1 MNCERAVSLC
11 GCRHG
16 GAQVV
21 GEGAK
26 VKGCWV
32 ALLALVVAMLILP
45 VLANAQRLD
54 GTLRVSVSDST
65 GAGILDAKV
74 TVTNEATGVSTSAT
88 ASSAGTYV
96 FPDLLVGTYTV
107 TVEKSGFKKAVN
119 KGVQVESNQ
128 VAEVAATLEVGDATA
143 VVEVTAGAEL
153 VKTESSELGAT
164 FSEQAVHDLP
174 LNTLG
179 GDVKEF
185 AVFAPG
191 TTTQEGGVLGSG
203 GSIGGTRPRF
213 NGFSIDGVDDNRVDV
228 NGPTQPVIQE
238 SVAEFT
244 LLTNQFSA
252 EYGHSAGGQFD
263 IVTKSGTNNWHGA
276 GWEYNRNR
284 DLNAATNQEAA
295 AFFSATT
302 RPADEKNR
310 FDYNRLGASAGG
322 PILKDKFFIYG
333 AYEFQNEGL
342 GAQGASV
349 QTPTATGMSQLL
361 AMNPDSAVVAVLKQF
376 PIAPQQGIK
385 CGTTKDQPCTTA
397 VNGQAIPFGTFA
409 GVAPSYFRE
418 HDFTINGDL
427 NLGKH
432 QFRGRVLY
440 DRQRLPQVN
449 PIQPQSQFTGTQTD
463 DARKYIFT
471 DAWTISSKV
480 INDFRLSFSRLN
492 GPNSLTPSQFAN
504 FPNVEIDPFGSNLGP
519 FSLAPQGYVQ
529 NIYQAVENVSYIRG
543 KHTFKLGV
551 EGRNY
556 ITETTSLPRARG
568 EWDYKSLN
576 TLVNDLVPD
585 GGNGALR
592 GAGTASSANNNP
604 AVYWFVQ
611 DDWKVMPR
619 LTLNLGLRYEWSG
632 VPRDEGKQ
640 ALNAIADDPAVGLI
654 FRKPK
659 SDKNNFGPHVGF
671 AWDPTGRGK
680 WSIRGGGQ
688 IAYDVIPL
696 NFAINSLP
704 PELQTEQN
712 VKITC
717 ASSAKP
723 AWCTSGPNMTPGP
736 GFLAGGGLLQVNV
749 PPTTAADAR
758 GATQALIVDMVD
770 PKVITW
776 SLGVQ
781 HEIFKDTSVE
791 VRYVGTR
798 SLELPVQKRLNS
810 ASAFDPNIPGG
821 GIAPLPTYLSAS
833 AVPANVAT
841 PASTL
846 LNFDN
851 FLANGLFQPLA
862 AENPP
867 FFGNLTT
874 DPPIGTGI
882 YHAGSVDFM
891 HRFAK
896 GLYFRT
902 NYTYSKNI
910 DNSTN
915 ELFSSR
921 VNPRRAQD
929 GFNFA
934 AERGRSAL
942 DLPQK
947 FAITWVYDFPNV
959 HSENRFVRGLAH
971 NWEWSG
977 TYLAESGQPVTP
989 LSGVDSNANGDS
1001 AGDRTIF
1008 NPNGIG
1014 LSGTVVNAVCN
1025 AGAGGATTIVGIDPA
1040 NGNWDCGSENDAN
1053 IVGYVVAPAAVGQN
1067 AGNINPK
1074 ARFVQAQVGAKTNVG
1089 RDTVS
1094 SPGLNIWNMSLFKTM
1109 KFTERAS
1116 VQFRFQTFD
1125 TFNHQ
1130 NYSIG
1135 LPSNNGA
1142 LDQNTNTNPLN
1153 TSYIFVTSSQFLNKF
1168 IFNGGSRALE
1178 LGLRFS
1184 W

>member
-1 MNCERAVSLC
+1 M
-11 GCRHG
+11 
-16 GAQVV
+16 
-21 GEGAK
+21 
-26 VKGCWV
+26 
-32 ALLALVVAMLILP
+32 
-45 VLANAQRLD
+45 AQRLD
-54 GTLRVSVSDST
+54 GTLRVTVTDKM
-65 GAGILDAKV
+65 GAVILDAKV
-74 TVTNEATGVSTSAT
+74 TVTNEGTSVGITAT

-96 FPDLLVGTYTV
+96 FPDLLVGSYTV
-107 TVEKSGFKKAVN
+107 TVEKEGFKKTVS

-128 VAEVAATLEVGDATA
+128 VAEVATTLEVGDATA

-153 VKTESSELGAT
+153 VKTESSELGST
-164 FSEQAVHDLP
+164 FSGQAVHDLP

-191 TTTQEGGVLGSG
+191 TTTQQGGVLGSG

-213 NGFSIDGVDDNRVDV
+213 NGFSIDGVDDNKVDT

-252 EYGHSAGGQFD
+252 EYGHSAGGQFN
-263 IVTKSGTNNWHGA
+263 IVTKSGTNSWHGA

-284 DLNAATNQEAA
+284 DLNAATNQEIAA
-295 AFFSATT
+295 AAALST
-302 RPADEKNR
+302 PPSDVKNR

-333 AYEFQNEGL
+333 AYEFQNQGL
-342 GAQGASV
+342 GSQGATV
-349 QTPTATGMSQLL
+349 ITPTATGMSQLMAL
-361 AMNPDSAVVAVLKQF
+361 NPDSAVVAILKQF
-376 PIAPQQGIK
+376 PIAPVNDK
-385 CGTTKDQPCTTA
+385 GTVP
-397 VNGQAIPFGTFA
+397 VSSNGNAQNIPVGSFA
-409 GVAPSYFRE
+409 GVAPSYTRE

-427 NLGKH
+427 NLGRH
-432 QFRGRVLY
+432 QLRTRVLY
-440 DRQRLPQVN
+440 DRLRFPQVN
-449 PIQPQSQFTGTQTD
+449 PIQPQSQFTGTHQE

-471 DAWTISSKV
+471 DAWTVSSKV

-492 GPNSLTPSQFAN
+492 GPNTLAPSQFAN

-519 FSLAPQGYVQ
+519 YSLSPQGYVQ
-529 NIYQAVENVSYIRG
+529 NVYQAVENVSYIRG
-543 KHTFKLGV
+543 KHTFKFGV

-568 EWDYKSLN
+568 EWDYASLN
-576 TLVNDLVPD
+576 SLINDFVPD
-585 GGNGALR
+585 GANGALR

-611 DDWKVMPR
+611 DDWKVLPR
-619 LTLNLGLRYEWSG
+619 LTVNLGLRYEWSG

-640 ALNAIADDPAVGLI
+640 ALNAIANDPAVGLI
-654 FRKPK
+654 FRKPT
-659 SDKNNFGPHVGF
+659 SDTNNFGPHVGF
-671 AWDPTGRGK
+671 AWDPTGHGK

-712 VKITC
+712 STLTC
-717 ASSAKP
+717 KLSGAP
-723 AWCTSGPNMTPGP
+723 AWCTSGPGGKPGP
-736 GFLAGGGLLQVNV
+736 GFLQTGGLLQVNV
-749 PPTTAADAR
+749 PPTTTADAR
-758 GATQALIVDMVD
+758 AATQALILDMVD

-781 HEIFKDTSVE
+781 HELFRDTSIE

-798 SLELPVQKRLNS
+798 SLELPVQMRLNS
-810 ASAFDPNIPGG
+810 ASAFDPNVPGG
-821 GIAPLPTYLSAS
+821 GIAPLPTYFSAS
-833 AVPANVAT
+833 AIPATVAA
-841 PASTL
+841 PASTRA
-846 LNFDN
+846 NFAN

-862 AENPP
+862 TEG
-867 FFGNLTT
+867 FFGNLTEN
-874 DPPIGTGI
+874 PPIGAGI

-902 NYTYSKNI
+902 NYTFSKNI

-929 GFNFA
+929 GFNFG

-942 DLPQK
+942 DLPHK
-947 FAITWVYDFPNV
+947 FALTWVYDFPNV
-959 HSENRFVRGLAH
+959 HSDNRFVRGLAH

-977 TYLAESGQPVTP
+977 SYLAQSGQPVTP
-989 LSGVDSNANGDS
+989 LSNVDSNANGDG
-1001 AGDRTIF
+1001 AGDRTII
-1008 NPNGIG
+1008 NPAG
-1014 LSGTVVNAVCN
+1014 LGLTATTVQQVCN
-1025 AGAGGATTIVGIDPA
+1025 DGAGGATRVVTSTSLACASSHV
-1040 NGNWDCGSENDAN
+1040 
-1053 IVGYVVAPAAVGQN
+1053 VGYVAVS
-1067 AGNINPK
+1067 PT
-1074 ARFVQAQVGAKTNVG
+1074 ARFVQAGLGALANAG
-1089 RDTVS
+1089 RDTVN

-1125 TFNHQ
+1125 TLNHQ

-1135 LPSNNGA
+1135 LPSNNGT

-1153 TSYIFVTSSQFLNKF
+1153 TSYIFVTSPQFLNKF
-1168 IFNGGSRALE
+1168 IFNGGSRTVE
-1178 LGLRFS
+1178 LGVRFS

>member
-1 MNCERAVSLC
+1 MDCVRTVSVEERRRRAIRLADRYKIKKSVWT
-11 GCRHG
+11 
-16 GAQVV
+16 VFFTM
-21 GEGAK
+21 
-26 VKGCWV
+26 
-32 ALLALVVAMLILP
+32 LLATMILP
-45 VLANAQRLD
+45 SLGKAQRLD

-65 GAGILDAKV
+65 GAGIPDAKV
-74 TVTNEATGVSTSAT
+74 TVTNEATGVSSTAT

-96 FPDLLVGTYTV
+96 FPDLLVGSYTV
-107 TVEKSGFKKAVN
+107 TVEKTGFKKTVN
-119 KGVQVESNQ
+119 KGVQVVSNQ
-128 VAEVAATLEVGDATA
+128 VSEVAPVLEVGDVSA
-143 VVEVTAGAEL
+143 VVEVSAGAEL

-164 FSEQAVHDLP
+164 FSNQVVNDLP
-174 LNTLG
+174 VNTLG

-203 GSIGGTRPRF
+203 GSIGGNRPRF

-252 EYGHSAGGQFD
+252 EYGHSAGGQFN

-284 DLNAATNQEAA
+284 DLNAATNQEIAA
-295 AFFSATT
+295 AAALKTP
-302 RPADEKNR
+302 PADVKNR
-310 FDYNRLGASAGG
+310 FDYNRLGGSAGG
-322 PILKDKFFIYG
+322 PIMKDKFFIYG

-342 GAQGASV
+342 GSQGATV
-349 QTPTATGMSQLL
+349 LTPTANGMSQLMAL
-361 AMNPDSAVVAVLKQF
+361 NPDSAVVAILKQF
-376 PIAPQQGIK
+376 PVAAAK
-385 CGTTKDQPCTTA
+385 TGTTNVTFNNTTTA
-397 VNGQAIPFGTFA
+397 IDIGQFA
-409 GVAPSYFRE
+409 GVAPNYFRE
-418 HDFTINGDL
+418 HDFTINGDV

-432 QFRGRVLY
+432 QLRGRVLY
-440 DRQRLPQVN
+440 DRQRSPQVN
-449 PIQPQSQFTGTQTD
+449 PVQPESQFTGTVQS

-471 DAWTISSKV
+471 DAWTVSSRV
-480 INDFRLSFSRLN
+480 INDFRASFSRLN
-492 GPNSLTPSQFAN
+492 GPNILTPAQFAN
-504 FPNVEIDPFGSNLGP
+504 FPNVEIDAFGSNTGP
-519 FSLAPQGYVQ
+519 FSLAPQGYKQ
-529 NIYQAVENVSYIRG
+529 NIYQAVDNVSYIRG
-543 KHTFKLGV
+543 KHTFKVGI

-556 ITETTSLPRARG
+556 ITESDSLPRARG
-568 EWDYKSLN
+568 EWDYASLN
-576 TLVNDLVPD
+576 SFINDLVPD

-592 GAGTASSANNNP
+592 GAGTGTSALNNP
-604 AVYWFVQ
+604 AVYWFAQ
-611 DDWKVMPR
+611 DDWKILPR

-632 VPRDEGKQ
+632 VPRDEGLQ
-640 ALNAIADDPAVGLI
+640 ALNAIANDPAVGLI

-659 SDKNNFGPHVGF
+659 SDNNNYGPHVGF

-688 IAYDVIPL
+688 IAYDVIPT
-696 NFAINSLP
+696 NFAVNSLP

-712 VKITC
+712 PKLTC
-717 ASSAKP
+717 ALPGAP
-723 AWCTSGPNMTPGP
+723 AWCTSGSGGTQGP

-749 PPTTAADAR
+749 PPTTAAAAR
-758 GATQALIVDMVD
+758 AATQALIVDLVD

-781 HEIFKDTSVE
+781 HELLRDTSVE

-821 GIAPLPTYLSAS
+821 GIAPLPTYLSVS
-833 AVPANVAT
+833 GVPATVTA

-846 LNFDN
+846 ADFDS
-851 FLANGLFQPLA
+851 FLANGNFQPLSA
-862 AENPP
+862 AG

-874 DPPIGTGI
+874 DPPLGAGI

-896 GLYFRT
+896 GLYFRA

-915 ELFSSR
+915 ELFSSF

-929 GFNFA
+929 GFDFA

-942 DLPQK
+942 DLTQK
-947 FAITWVYDFPNV
+947 FAVTWVYDFPNI
-959 HSENRFVRGLAH
+959 HSENRFVRALAH
-971 NWEWSG
+971 GWEWSG
-977 TYLAESGQPVTP
+977 TYLAQSGQPITP
-989 LSGVDSNANGDS
+989 LSDADANSNGDG

-1008 NPNGIG
+1008 NPAGIG
-1014 LSGTVVNAVCN
+1014 LTGTVVNAVCN
-1025 AGAGGATTIVGIDPA
+1025 AGAGGATTIVGLDA
-1040 NGNWDCGSENDAN
+1040 NGNWDCGSKNDQN
-1053 IVGYVVAPAAVGQN
+1053 IVGYVVAPATVGTN
-1067 AGNINPK
+1067 AGPINPN
-1074 ARFVQAQVGAKTNVG
+1074 ARFVQAQVGAKANVG
-1089 RDTVS
+1089 RNTVS
-1094 SPGLNIWNMSLFKTM
+1094 SPGLNIWNMSLFRTM
-1109 KFTERAS
+1109 KFAERAS
-1116 VQFRFQTFD
+1116 LQFRFQTFD

-1135 LPSNNGA
+1135 LPTNNGA
-1142 LDQNTNTNPLN
+1142 IDQNTNTNPLN
-1153 TSYIFVTSSQFLNKF
+1153 TSYIFVDSPQFLNKF
-1168 IFNGGSRALE
+1168 IFNGGSRTLE

>member
-1 MNCERAVSLC
+1 MV
-11 GCRHG
+11 
-16 GAQVV
+16 
-21 GEGAK
+21 
-26 VKGCWV
+26 V
-32 ALLALVVAMLILP
+32 ALLLGVALLP
-45 VLANAQRLD
+45 GSAKAQRLD
-54 GTLRVSVSDST
+54 GTLRVTVTDST
-65 GAGILDAKV
+65 GAGILDARV
-74 TVTNEATGVSTSAT
+74 TVTNEATQVSATAT

-96 FPDLLVGTYTV
+96 FPNLLVGSYTI
-107 TVEKSGFKKAVN
+107 TVEKTGFKKSVN
-119 KGVQVESNQ
+119 KGVTVESNQ
-128 VAEVAATLEVGDATA
+128 VAEVASTLEIGDVSA
-143 VVEVTAGAEL
+143 VVEVSAGAEL

-164 FSEQAVHDLP
+164 FSNQVVNDLP
-174 LNTLG
+174 VNTLG

-185 AVFAPG
+185 AVFVPG

-203 GSIGGTRPRF
+203 GSVGGTRPRF

-244 LLTNQFSA
+244 LLTNQYSA
-252 EYGHSAGGQFD
+252 EYGHSSGGQFN
-263 IVTKSGTNNWHGA
+263 IVTKSGTNSWHGT
-276 GWEYNRNR
+276 GWWFNRNR
-284 DLNAATNQEAA
+284 DFDAATNQEIAA
-295 AFFSATT
+295 AAGLKTP
-302 RPADEKNR
+302 PADVKNR

-342 GAQGASV
+342 GSQGATV
-349 QTPTATGMSQLL
+349 LTPTANGMTQLMGL
-361 AMNPDSAVVAVLKQF
+361 NPDAAVVAILKQF
-376 PIAPQQGIK
+376 PIAATK
-385 CGTTKDQPCTTA
+385 SGTTNVTFNNTTTA
-397 VNGQAIPFGTFA
+397 IDIGQFA

-432 QFRGRVLY
+432 QIRGRVLY
-440 DRQRLPQVN
+440 DRQRQPQVN
-449 PIQPQSQFTGTQTD
+449 PVQPQSQFTGANQS
-463 DARKYIFT
+463 DARKYILT
-471 DAWTISSKV
+471 DAWTLSSRV

-492 GPNSLTPSQFAN
+492 GPNIVTPGQFAN
-504 FPNVEIDPFGSNLGP
+504 FPNVEIDEFGSNLGP
-519 FSLAPQGYVQ
+519 YSLAPQGYVQ
-529 NIYQAVENVSYIRG
+529 NIYQLVDNVSYIRG
-543 KHTFKLGV
+543 KHTFKAGI

-556 ITETTSLPRARG
+556 ITETDSLPRARG
-568 EWDYKSLN
+568 EWDYA
-576 TLVNDLVPD
+576 TLSTFINDLVPN

-592 GAGTASSANNNP
+592 GAGTGTSANNNP

-611 DDWKVMPR
+611 DDWKLMPR
-619 LTLNLGLRYEWSG
+619 LTVNLGLRYEWSG

-640 ALNAIADDPAVGLI
+640 ALNAIANDPAVGLI
-654 FRKPK
+654 FRKPN
-659 SDKNNFGPHVGF
+659 SDTNNFGPHLGF

-680 WSIRGGGQ
+680 WSIRGGAQ
-688 IAYDVIPL
+688 ISYDVIPT
-696 NFAINSLP
+696 NFAVNSLP

-712 VKITC
+712 STLTC
-717 ASSAKP
+717 ALSGAP
-723 AWCTSGPNMTPGP
+723 AWCTSGPGGTEGP
-736 GFLAGGGLLQVNV
+736 GFLTGGGLLQVNV
-749 PPTTAADAR
+749 PPTTTIDAR
-758 GATQALIVDMVD
+758 KATQALIVDMVD

-781 HEIFKDTSVE
+781 HELFKDTSIE

-810 ASAFDPNIPGG
+810 ASAFDPNVPGG

-833 AVPANVAT
+833 AVPATVAT
-841 PASTL
+841 PTSTL
-846 LNFDN
+846 SQFDN
-851 FLANGLFQPLA
+851 FVATKEYRPLLT
-862 AENPP
+862 EN
-867 FFGNLTT
+867 FAGNLTT

-896 GLYFRT
+896 GLYFRA

-915 ELFSSR
+915 ELFSSY

-947 FAITWVYDFPNV
+947 FAMVWVYDFPNI
-959 HSENRFVRGLAH
+959 HSDNRFVRGLAH

-977 TYLAESGQPVTP
+977 TYLAQSGQPVTA
-989 LSGVDSNANGDS
+989 LSDADANANGDS

-1008 NPNGIG
+1008 NPNGVG

-1025 AGAGGATTIVGIDPA
+1025 AGPGGATTIVGLDA
-1040 NGNWDCGSENDAN
+1040 SGAWDCGSKNDAN
-1053 IVGYVVAPAAVGQN
+1053 IVGYVVAPAAVGTN
-1067 AGNINPK
+1067 AGTINPK
-1074 ARFVQAQVGAKTNVG
+1074 ARFVQAQLGAKANVG
-1089 RDTVS
+1089 RNTVS
-1094 SPGLNIWNMSLFKTM
+1094 TPGLNIWNMSLFKTM
-1109 KFTERAS
+1109 KFTERTS
-1116 VQFRFQTFD
+1116 LQFRFQTFD
-1125 TFNHQ
+1125 IFNHQ

-1142 LDQNTNTNPLN
+1142 LDQTTNTNPLN
-1153 TSYIFVTSSQFLNKF
+1153 TSYIFVDSSQFLNKF
-1168 IFNGGSRALE
+1168 VFNGGSRTME
-1178 LGLRFS
+1178 LGLRFI

>member
-1 MNCERAVSLC
+1 VRKYCCGVS
-11 GCRHG
+11 
-16 GAQVV
+16 
-21 GEGAK
+21 
-26 VKGCWV
+26 KGRRNPSV
-32 ALLALVVAMLILP
+32 RFFLYLFAALILAGVCSAP
-45 VLANAQRLD
+45 AMAQRLD
-54 GTLRVSVSDST
+54 GTLRVTVTDKM
-65 GAGILDAKV
+65 GAVIPDAKV
-74 TVTNEATGVSTSAT
+74 TVTNEGTSVGITAT

-96 FPDLLVGTYTV
+96 FPDLLVGSYTV
-107 TVEKSGFKKAVN
+107 TVEKEGFKKTVS

-128 VAEVAATLEVGDATA
+128 VAEVATTLEVGDATA

-153 VKTESSELGAT
+153 VKTESSELGST
-164 FSEQAVHDLP
+164 FSGQAVHDLP

-191 TTTQEGGVLGSG
+191 TTTQQGGVLGSG

-213 NGFSIDGVDDNRVDV
+213 NGFSIDGVDDNKVDT

-252 EYGHSAGGQFD
+252 EYGHSAGGQFN
-263 IVTKSGTNNWHGA
+263 IVTKSGTNSWHGA

-284 DLNAATNQEAA
+284 DLNAATNQEIAA
-295 AFFSATT
+295 AAALST
-302 RPADEKNR
+302 PPSDVKNR

-333 AYEFQNEGL
+333 AYEFQNQGL
-342 GAQGASV
+342 GSQGATV
-349 QTPTATGMSQLL
+349 ITPTATGMSQLMAL
-361 AMNPDSAVVAVLKQF
+361 NPDSAVVAILKQF
-376 PIAPQQGIK
+376 PIAPVNDK
-385 CGTTKDQPCTTA
+385 GTIP
-397 VNGQAIPFGTFA
+397 VSLNGNAQNIPVGSFA
-409 GVAPSYFRE
+409 GVAPSYTRE

-427 NLGKH
+427 NLGRH
-432 QFRGRVLY
+432 QLRTRVLY
-440 DRQRLPQVN
+440 DRLRFPQVN
-449 PIQPQSQFTGTQTD
+449 PIQPQSQFTGTHQE

-471 DAWTISSKV
+471 DAWTVSSKV

-492 GPNSLTPSQFAN
+492 GPNTLPPSQFAN

-519 FSLAPQGYVQ
+519 YSLSPQGYVQ
-529 NIYQAVENVSYIRG
+529 NVYQAVENVSYIRG
-543 KHTFKLGV
+543 KHTFKFGV

-568 EWDYKSLN
+568 EWDYASLN
-576 TLVNDLVPD
+576 SLVNDFVPD
-585 GGNGALR
+585 GANGALR

-611 DDWKVMPR
+611 DDWKVLPR
-619 LTLNLGLRYEWSG
+619 LTVNLGLRYEWSG

-640 ALNAIADDPAVGLI
+640 ALNAIANDPAVGLI
-654 FRKPK
+654 FRKPT
-659 SDKNNFGPHVGF
+659 SDTNNFGPHVGF
-671 AWDPTGRGK
+671 AWDPTGHGK

-712 VKITC
+712 STLTC
-717 ASSAKP
+717 KLSGAP
-723 AWCTSGPNMTPGP
+723 AWCTSGPGGKPGP
-736 GFLAGGGLLQVNV
+736 GFLQTGGLLQVNV
-749 PPTTAADAR
+749 PPTTTADAR
-758 GATQALIVDMVD
+758 AATQALILDMVD

-781 HEIFKDTSVE
+781 HELFRDTSIE

-798 SLELPVQKRLNS
+798 SLELPVQMRLNS
-810 ASAFDPNIPGG
+810 ASAFDPNVPGG
-821 GIAPLPTYLSAS
+821 GIAPLPTYFSAS
-833 AVPANVAT
+833 AIPATVAA
-841 PASTL
+841 PPSTRA
-846 LNFDN
+846 NFAN

-862 AENPP
+862 TEG
-867 FFGNLTT
+867 FFGNLTEN
-874 DPPIGTGI
+874 PPIGAGI

-891 HRFAK
+891 RRFAK

-902 NYTYSKNI
+902 NYTFSKNI

-929 GFNFA
+929 GFNFG

-942 DLPQK
+942 DLPHK
-947 FAITWVYDFPNV
+947 FALTWVYDFPNV
-959 HSENRFVRGLAH
+959 HSDNRFVRGLAH

-977 TYLAESGQPVTP
+977 SYLAQSGQPVTP
-989 LSGVDSNANGDS
+989 LSNVDSNANGDG
-1001 AGDRTIF
+1001 AGDRTII
-1008 NPNGIG
+1008 NPAG
-1014 LSGTVVNAVCN
+1014 LGLTATTVQQVCN
-1025 AGAGGATTIVGIDPA
+1025 DGAGGATRIVTSTSLA
-1040 NGNWDCGSENDAN
+1040 CASSHV
-1053 IVGYVVAPAAVGQN
+1053 VGYVAVS
-1067 AGNINPK
+1067 PTT
-1074 ARFVQAQVGAKTNVG
+1074 RFVQAGLGALANAG
-1089 RDTVS
+1089 RDTVN

-1135 LPSNNGA
+1135 LPSNNGT

-1153 TSYIFVTSSQFLNKF
+1153 TSYIFVTSPQFLNKF
-1168 IFNGGSRALE
+1168 IFNGGSRTVE
-1178 LGLRFS
+1178 LGVRFS

>member
-1 MNCERAVSLC
+1 MLGVFLFIMQIS
-11 GCRHG
+11 
-16 GAQVV
+16 
-21 GEGAK
+21 
-26 VKGCWV
+26 V
-32 ALLALVVAMLILP
+32 ARG
-45 VLANAQRLD
+45 QRLD
-54 GTLRVSVSDST
+54 GALRVEVGDTS
-65 GAGILDAKV
+65 GAAILDAKV
-74 TVTNEATGVSTSAT
+74 TVTNEATNVSVSTN

-96 FPDLLVGTYTV
+96 FPNLLVGTYTV
-107 TVEKSGFKKAVN
+107 TVEKTGFKKS
-119 KGVQVESNQ
+119 VQKNVTVESNQ
-128 VAEVAATLEVGDATA
+128 VAETKVALELGEVSVT
-143 VVEVTAGAEL
+143 VEVEAGADL

-164 FSEQAVHDLP
+164 FSEKVVNDLP
-174 LNTLG
+174 VNTLG

-191 TTTQEGGVLGSG
+191 TTTQQGGVLGSG

-213 NGFSIDGVDDNRVDV
+213 NGFSIDGVDDNKVDT

-252 EYGHSAGGQFD
+252 EYGHSAGGQFN

-284 DLNAATNQEAA
+284 DFNAATNQEIAA
-295 AFFSATT
+295 AFSAKTP
-302 RPADEKNR
+302 PADVKNR

-322 PILKDKFFIYG
+322 PILKNKFFIYG

-342 GAQGASV
+342 GSQGASV

-376 PIAPQQGIK
+376 PIAAQQDTN
-385 CGTTKDQPCTTA
+385 CGTTKNQACVAP
-397 VNGQAIPFGTFA
+397 VSLNGNAQSIPFGTFA

-432 QFRGRVLY
+432 QLRARVLY

-463 DARKYIFT
+463 DARKYILT
-471 DAWTISSKV
+471 DAWTISNRV
-480 INDFRLSFSRLN
+480 INDFRLSFSRLS
-492 GPNSLTPSQFAN
+492 GPNSLPPSQFAN

-529 NIYQAVENVSYIRG
+529 NVYQAVENVSYIRG
-543 KHTFKLGV
+543 KHTFKAGV

-568 EWDYKSLN
+568 EWDYGSLN

-585 GGNGALR
+585 GANGALR

-611 DDWKVMPR
+611 DDWKLMPR
-619 LTLNLGLRYEWSG
+619 LTVNLGLRYEWSG

-640 ALNAIADDPAVGLI
+640 ALNAIANDPAVGLI

-659 SDKNNFGPHVGF
+659 SDTNNFGPHVGF

-717 ASSAKP
+717 SSTNQPSP
-723 AWCTSGPNMTPGP
+723 AWCTSGPMVGGKPTPGP
-736 GFLAGGGLLQVNV
+736 GFLAGGGLLQFNV
-749 PPTTAADAR
+749 PPTTTADAR
-758 GATQALIVDMVD
+758 ANTQALILDMVD

-781 HEIFKDTSVE
+781 HELFRDTSIE

-833 AVPANVAT
+833 AVPATVAA
-841 PASTL
+841 PASTQAD
-846 LNFDN
+846 FVN

-862 AENPP
+862 TEG

-874 DPPIGTGI
+874 NPPLGAGI

-891 HRFAK
+891 HRFTK

-902 NYTYSKNI
+902 NYTFSKNI

-921 VNPRRAQD
+921 VNPRRPQD

-942 DLPQK
+942 DLTHK
-947 FAITWVYDFPNV
+947 FAVTWVYDFPNV
-959 HSENRFVRGLAH
+959 HSDNRFVRGLAH

-989 LSGVDSNANGDS
+989 LSNVDSNANGDG
-1001 AGDRTIF
+1001 AGDRTII
-1008 NPNGIG
+1008 NPAGVG
-1014 LSGTVVNAVCN
+1014 LTATTVQQVCN
-1025 AGAGGATTIVGIDPA
+1025 DGAGGATRIVTSTSPA
-1040 NGNWDCGSENDAN
+1040 CSSSSV
-1053 IVGYVVAPAAVGQN
+1053 VGYVAA
-1067 AGNINPK
+1067 NPS
-1074 ARFVQAQVGAKTNVG
+1074 ARFVQAGLGARANAG
-1089 RDTVS
+1089 RNTVNT
-1094 SPGLNIWNMSLFKTM
+1094 PGLNIWNMSLFKTM
-1109 KFTERAS
+1109 KFAERAS
-1116 VQFRFQTFD
+1116 AQFRFQTYD

-1153 TSYIFVTSSQFLNKF
+1153 TSYIFVTSSKFLNKF
-1168 IFNGGSRALE
+1168 LFNGGSRTME
-1178 LGLRFS
+1178 LGVRFT